1 MWPIGLWRLIVF
13 GLTVLH
19 LLTCNIIWS
28 TNSLRRAIGS
38 ARADQL
44 RRADTQIKSH
54 RSIKTVIY
62 DPLPTF
68 SLFSPLSLPLS
79 FFTSAHNILTKSFFD
94 GGISHDSRKMA
105 ARQGRERNREGQKE
119 AEMETE
125 ELIKLIHLV
134 GCEGRECQAEKIS
147 HSSFLNTLSESYQV
161 TGCTWEPLRI
171 KTDFSIITLS
181 LSRGMWFVQASLW
194 AKLWSSSPPWLGRG

>member
-1 MWPIGLWRLIVF
+1 MHTHLNQIHKWVNQTWHLVWVEHLSSSFLQGFGTMRPIGLWRLIVF

-19 LLTCNIIWS
+19 LLTFNIIWS

-54 RSIKTVIY
+54 RSIKSVIY

-68 SLFSPLSLPLS
+68 SLFSSLSLPLS

-105 ARQGRERNREGQKE
+105 ARRGRERNREGQN
-119 AEMETE
+119 ARRPRW
-125 ELIKLIHLV
+125 KL
-134 GCEGRECQAEKIS
+134 KNS
-147 HSSFLNTLSESYQV
+147 SSSFILSDVRTENAKRRKFH
-161 TGCTWEPLRI
+161 TRP
-171 KTDFSIITLS
+171 FSTHSANYI
-181 LSRGMWFVQASLW
+181 R
-194 AKLWSSSPPWLGRG
+194 